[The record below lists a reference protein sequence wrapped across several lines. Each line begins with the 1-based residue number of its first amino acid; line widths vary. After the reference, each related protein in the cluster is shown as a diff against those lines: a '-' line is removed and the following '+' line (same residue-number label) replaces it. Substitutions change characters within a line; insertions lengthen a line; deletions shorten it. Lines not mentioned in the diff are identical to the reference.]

1 MTPGESESNP
11 MRETSKPGPR
21 SRDETQDSNEK
32 QSIMANAVGI
42 MATAY
47 ARGWARRPVAAQPA
61 EGEQAV
67 TTKDRIV
74 EGLKAGRR
82 QVDIA
87 QDCAVSQAYV
97 SRVWATMP
105 KEVET

>member
-1 MTPGESESNP
+1 
-11 MRETSKPGPR
+11 
-21 SRDETQDSNEK
+21 
-32 QSIMANAVGI
+32 MADAVGI

-61 EGEQAV
+61 DEEQAV

-87 QDCAVSQAYV
+87 NECAVSQAYV